1 MVICDRGETLF
12 VRGTVDLSSFND
24 QLHFVEKNLTEGIE
38 AIDFEAVT
46 EFDSSIVSL
55 MLFCLRFVEKHI
67 KFVGVPDAAVTL
79 AKLYGVDE
87 LLKVG

>member
-1 MVICDRGETLF
+1 MVTCDRGETLF
-12 VRGTVDLSSFND
+12 VIGKVDLSNFNE
-24 QLHFVEKNLTEGIE
+24 QLHFIEKNLTESIDS
-38 AIDFEAVT
+38 IDFEAVT

-55 MLFCLRFVEKHI
+55 MLFCLRFVETHI
-67 KFVGVPDAAVTL
+67 IFVGLPEAAVTL

>member
-1 MVICDRGETLF
+1 MVICDRGETLL
-12 VRGTVDLSSFND
+12 VKGKVDLSSFND
-24 QLHFVEKNLTEGIE
+24 QLHFIQKNLTEGIE
-38 AIDFEAVT
+38 SIDFEAVT

>member
-1 MVICDRGETLF
+1 MATCDRGETLF
-12 VRGTVDLSSFND
+12 VIGKVDLSNFNE
-24 QLHFVEKNLTEGIE
+24 QLHFIEKNLTESIDS
-38 AIDFEAVT
+38 IDFEAVT

-55 MLFCLRFVEKHI
+55 MLFCLRVVEKHI

>member
-38 AIDFEAVT
+38 SIDFEAVT

>member
-12 VRGTVDLSSFND
+12 VRGKVDLSSFND
-24 QLHFVEKNLTEGIE
+24 QLHFIEKNLTEGIDS
-38 AIDFEAVT
+38 IDFEAVT

-55 MLFCLRFVEKHI
+55 MLFCRRFVERHI

>member
-1 MVICDRGETLF
+1 MVICDRGETLL
-12 VRGTVDLSSFND
+12 VKGKVDLSSFND
-24 QLHFVEKNLTEGIE
+24 QLHFIEKNLTEGIE
-38 AIDFEAVT
+38 SIDFEAVT

>member
-1 MVICDRGETLF
+1 MVICDRGETLL
-12 VRGTVDLSSFND
+12 VKGKVDLSSFND
-24 QLHFVEKNLTEGIE
+24 QLHFIEKNLTEGIE
-38 AIDFEAVT
+38 SIDFEAVT

-67 KFVGVPDAAVTL
+67 KFVGVPDAVVTL

>member
-1 MVICDRGETLF
+1 MATCDRGETLF
-12 VRGTVDLSSFND
+12 VIGKVDLSNFNE
-24 QLHFVEKNLTEGIE
+24 QLHFIEKNLTESIDS
-38 AIDFEAVT
+38 IDFEAVT

-55 MLFCLRFVEKHI
+55 MLFCLRFVETHI
-67 KFVGVPDAAVTL
+67 IFVGLPEAAVTL

>member
-1 MVICDRGETLF
+1 MVICDRGETLL
-12 VRGTVDLSSFND
+12 VKGKVDLSSFND

-38 AIDFEAVT
+38 SIDFEAVT

>member
-1 MVICDRGETLF
+1 MVTCDRGETLF
-12 VRGTVDLSSFND
+12 VRGKVDLSHFNE
-24 QLHFVEKNLTEGIE
+24 QLHFIEKNLTESIE
-38 AIDFEAVT
+38 SIDFEAVT

-55 MLFCLRFVEKHI
+55 MLFCLRFVETHVI
-67 KFVGVPDAAVTL
+67 FVGLPEAAVAL

>member
-24 QLHFVEKNLTEGIE
+24 QLHFIEKNLTEGIE
-38 AIDFEAVT
+38 SIDFEAVT

>member
-1 MVICDRGETLF
+1 MVICDRGETLL
-12 VRGTVDLSSFND
+12 VKGKVDLSSFND
-24 QLHFVEKNLTEGIE
+24 QLHFIEKNLTESIGS
-38 AIDFEAVT
+38 IDFEAVT

-67 KFVGVPDAAVTL
+67 MFVGLPDEAVTL

-87 LLKVG
+87 LLKVR

>member
-1 MVICDRGETLF
+1 MVICDRGETLL
-12 VRGTVDLSSFND
+12 VKGKVDLSSFND
-24 QLHFVEKNLTEGIE
+24 QLHFIEKNLNEGIE
-38 AIDFEAVT
+38 SIDFEAVT

>member
-12 VRGTVDLSSFND
+12 VRGKVDLSSFND
-24 QLHFVEKNLTEGIE
+24 QLHFIEKNLTEGIE
-38 AIDFEAVT
+38 SIDFEAVT

-67 KFVGVPDAAVTL
+67 IFVGVPDAAVTL

>member
-1 MVICDRGETLF
+1 
-12 VRGTVDLSSFND
+12 
-24 QLHFVEKNLTEGIE
+24 
-38 AIDFEAVT
+38 
-46 EFDSSIVSL
+46 
-55 MLFCLRFVEKHI
+55 MLFCRRFVERHI

>member
-1 MVICDRGETLF
+1 MVICDRGETLL
-12 VRGTVDLSSFND
+12 VKGKVDLSSFND
-24 QLHFVEKNLTEGIE
+24 QLHFIEKNLTEGIE
-38 AIDFEAVT
+38 SIDFEAVT

-79 AKLYGVDE
+79 VKLYGVDE

>member
-1 MVICDRGETLF
+1 MVIYDRVDTLF
-12 VRGTVDLSSFND
+12 VRGKVDLSNFND
-24 QLHFVEKNLTEGIE
+24 QLHFIEKNLTERIGS
-38 AIDFEAVT
+38 IDFEAVT

-55 MLFCLRFVEKHI
+55 MLFCLRSVEKHI
-67 KFVGVPDAAVTL
+67 TFVGLPDAAVTL